1 MSQPIR
7 KIDFVKAAIQT
18 DIKYSQIFK
27 QFNNTKLEISEIFN
41 IDYERVVNVFTE
53 DILQGSYAVSVNPY
67 SITEAQSVCVDLVN
81 DKPSLQEKMT
91 LDEVVAVAKYLYD
104 IEKEISTTYR
114 MYLDLGVSFD
124 LVEHN
129 DFNFKLLEDLLN
141 YDPDESLMQYVDGE
155 FSDEELEL
163 FIRNNLKEVYVLI

>member
-1 MSQPIR
+1 M
-7 KIDFVKAAIQT
+7 
-18 DIKYSQIFK
+18 
-27 QFNNTKLEISEIFN
+27 
-41 IDYERVVNVFTE
+41 
-53 DILQGSYAVSVNPY
+53 
-67 SITEAQSVCVDLVN
+67 
-81 DKPSLQEKMT
+81 
-91 LDEVVAVAKYLYD
+91 AVAKYLYD

>member
-1 MSQPIR
+1 MFEPIR

-27 QFNNTKLEISEIFN
+27 QFNNTKLEIFEIFN
-41 IDYERVVNVFTE
+41 IDYERVVNVFAE
-53 DILQGSYAVSVNPY
+53 DI
-67 SITEAQSVCVDLVN
+67 ITEAQSVCVDLVN

-91 LDEVVAVAKYLYD
+91 LDEAVAVAKHLYD

-114 MYLDLGVSFD
+114 MYVDLGVSFD

-155 FSDEELEL
+155 LSDEELEL